1 MSEVLRQASIHP
13 QSFQL
18 NRQEFFDQPI
28 NQLTSDGQRY
38 TRAPLGAR
46 GQGTCSMVQSCQV
59 CWQITIPGERL
70 ALQLNLISGLATAV
84 NSKARARARVNF
96 NGLDDPQADWARTM
110 AVGAE
115 DNELPINPNEHVK
128 FWLGYSTACGPF
140 QQIAICK
147 DNTKLWETS
156 IYAREQAVI
165 AANSLSDS
173 CTKNS
178 VSVSPLE
185 TVVSGRRHCGVFIDI
200 PVSVFAADS
209 FNYLIPYPITIA
221 GVLDLNQLNPIFN
234 SFPVL
239 TRNYAS
245 LYLQL
250 WTQDFLQDLK
260 VVWLNKSNTISNQ
273 HLAYQMIPPEK
284 PDIIY
289 LLNTDGAACSGFSVR
304 LVNMEGKLAT
314 ERRPTNSV
322 SQIKDARFTKLDI
335 NNVCFNMENEQAIID
350 MIRTQKILNFLTQII
365 RTQSSNFP
373 FRGFSE
379 NGGSMQSMMSYS
391 NIKAMFITFA
401 LNQYPTWMFPVLFQ
415 KFNLEIDQR
424 HIIQQEYVSLNPMVT
439 GQMFECFVEQDL
451 VSAPSDLYH

>member
-13 QSFQL
+13 QSFNISRL
-18 NRQEFFDQPI
+18 EFFDQPI

-70 ALQLNLISGLATAV
+70 ALQLNLIPGLATV
-84 NSKARARARVNF
+84 LNSKARARARVNF
-96 NGLDDPQADWARTM
+96 NGLEDPQADWARTM

-115 DNELPINPNEHVK
+115 DNEMPINPNEHVK
-128 FWLGYSTACGPF
+128 LWLGYSTACGPF

-178 VSVSPLE
+178 ISVSPLE

-200 PVSVFAADS
+200 PVEAFTADS

-245 LYLQL
+245 LY
-250 WTQDFLQDLK
+250 
-260 VVWLNKSNTISNQ
+260 
-273 HLAYQMIPPEK
+273 
-284 PDIIY
+284 
-289 LLNTDGAACSGFSVR
+289 
-304 LVNMEGKLAT
+304 
-314 ERRPTNSV
+314 
-322 SQIKDARFTKLDI
+322 
-335 NNVCFNMENEQAIID
+335 
-350 MIRTQKILNFLTQII
+350 
-365 RTQSSNFP
+365 
-373 FRGFSE
+373 
-379 NGGSMQSMMSYS
+379 
-391 NIKAMFITFA
+391 
-401 LNQYPTWMFPVLFQ
+401 
-415 KFNLEIDQR
+415 
-424 HIIQQEYVSLNPMVT
+424 
-439 GQMFECFVEQDL
+439 
-451 VSAPSDLYH
+451 